1 MSSASGSYVSIFLVL
16 YLYFSVG
23 SRQLSSTQGGSN
35 EPDRYKNGA
44 RVWPDL
50 SGQDKFSAHQYRAQ
64 GHGRGTLV
72 SLVLHFASD
81 YSCAE

>member
-1 MSSASGSYVSIFLVL
+1 MSSASGSYVSIFLGL

-50 SGQDKFSAHQYRAQ
+50 PGQDKFSAHQYQAHWPRS
-64 GHGRGTLV
+64 GYSGLV
-72 SLVLHFASD
+72 STPF
-81 YSCAE
+81 C